1 MKGFKQ
7 LWAASLYSN
16 EHFFLETLELVQG
29 DKVLYIFTD
38 EDIKRIQRADTFGL
52 KNGGYR

>member
-1 MKGFKQ
+1 MKQ